1 MTVLCL
7 ETIVSCH
14 DTIVF
19 GLKLNLF
26 PHRILTTV
34 AVVLGWCR
42 LKLLLMF
49 RDQKYKENMRWT
61 KFLPTKLKSFILN
74 NTFRSSNYQLFFV
87 HLSH

>member
-14 DTIVF
+14 DTSVF
-19 GLKLNLF
+19 GLKLILF

-49 RDQKYKENMRWT
+49 RDQKYKEKIQKAKCFWIIIAVWSYNKMD
-61 KFLPTKLKSFILN
+61 
-74 NTFRSSNYQLFFV
+74 
-87 HLSH
+87 